1 MVVMARDEVEARDR
15 LWHDPWYVHA
25 IPSLVRVKR
34 WRIVIDTWEAP
45 SGA

>member
-15 LWHDPWYVHA
+15 LRHDPWYVHA
-25 IPSLVRVKR
+25 ILSLVRVKR
-34 WRIVIDTWEAP
+34 WHIVIDNRKAP